1 MVSTGT
7 GSALLQVSAGSA
19 TALLLVWSATGSGLA
34 LLLVCSAT
42 GLLCYWSATVLLL
55 VCSATGLLLF
65 CYWSLAWSENNDFSP
80 KCSALYT
87 YMITNQSHIINKF

>member
-34 LLLVCSAT
+34 
-42 GLLCYWSATVLLL
+42 LLL

>member
-7 GSALLQVSAGSA
+7 GSALLLVSAGSATGSA
-19 TALLLVWSATGSGLA
+19 TALLLVCSATVSGLA

-42 GLLCYWSATVLLL
+42 GLLL
-55 VCSATGLLLF
+55 V